1 MNIRAIRTFLVTIFI
16 ASRLSAAPPPDSE
29 AAKLMKGSWA
39 VPVEQYNGTV
49 KDGGYT
55 FRADGTFTSFTVLPG
70 HGQDL
75 RVDVEGKWSIKNGI
89 LIEEVTKSSQP
100 DIVRRGLTT
109 RDTLLSV
116 TQKEYRFRTEQGK
129 ERSRLRTTARALSKA
144 ASGGPQIVD
153 APIPKG
159 AVHLLVHDDADAKK
173 VFTYFPYPPFPDW
186 YHPDES
192 YPRPPDLGIYRLEVT
207 PEGTVSAVTLL
218 KSANRMMDV
227 ISMKTFVRWRA
238 KPGPLRVVDVFISF
252 GSRWLGPS
260 SPMHPPD

>member
-1 MNIRAIRTFLVTIFI
+1 MSTRTIRTFLATIFV
-16 ASRLSAAPPPDSE
+16 ASRLSAALPPDSE

-39 VPVEQYNGTV
+39 IPVEQYGGAV
-49 KDGGYT
+49 KDGGNT

-70 HGQDL
+70 HGQDRRL
-75 RVDVEGKWSIKNGI
+75 DVEGKWSIKDGI
-89 LIEEVTKSSQP
+89 LIEKVTKSSQP
-100 DIVRRGLTT
+100 DIVPLGFTT

-116 TQKEYRFRTEQGK
+116 TQREYRLRTEQGK

-153 APIPKG
+153 PAIPKG
-159 AVHLLVHDDADAKK
+159 AVHLLVHNDAEAKK

-186 YHPDES
+186 YQPDEN
-192 YPRPPDLGIYRLEVT
+192 RVADLGIYRLEVT

-227 ISMKTFVRWRA
+227 ISMKTFTRWRA
-238 KPGPLRVVDVFISF
+238 KPGPLRAVDVFISF

-260 SPMHPPD
+260 SPMHPPG